1 MMIEL
6 HCLACRSEFSAA
18 GETPAD
24 DILDRMIEEGPWYA
38 LAPGE
43 TFGEMVETAISD
55 RGRILCPD
63 CGKVLIIRRRG
74 LYCSSRE
81 LAPCG

>member
-6 HCLACRSEFSAA
+6 YCLACGSKFSAA

-38 LAPGE
+38 FAL
-43 TFGEMVETAISD
+43 
-55 RGRILCPD
+55 GRRL
-63 CGKVLIIRRRG
+63 GKWSRRQSVAAAESFVRIAA
-74 LYCSSRE
+74 SR
-81 LAPCG
+81 